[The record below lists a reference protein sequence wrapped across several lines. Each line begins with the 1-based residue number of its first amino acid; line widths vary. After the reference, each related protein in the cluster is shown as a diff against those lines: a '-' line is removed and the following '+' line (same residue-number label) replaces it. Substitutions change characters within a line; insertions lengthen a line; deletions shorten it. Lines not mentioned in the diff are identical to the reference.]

1 MYKVTKFTIISGFTF
16 TLAVAAPF
24 YSTTQTTASADVI
37 DKTGHITLGVQQV
50 AADPFAIHR
59 WP

>member
-1 MYKVTKFTIISGFTF
+1 MYKVTKVAMISGFTF
-16 TLAVAAPF
+16 TLAIAAPF
-24 YSTTQTTASADVI
+24 YSTTQTTAAANMI
-37 DKTGHITLGVQQV
+37 DKTGHITLGVQEV